1 MAYAT
6 VIKPKQKKVSV
17 IPEQVDQPA
26 SEMLPSEC
34 RTLITEDGLIPF
46 RNGRSAT
53 MIHPQSDS
61 MIYQRGNTWSYV
73 IYISDPEHRGKKKQA
88 WRGGFKTKEDAM
100 YARQAEESEILFGIR
115 KIHKKETLKHYIN
128 QWFLSKRYELKPST
142 ARGYEKNIQNHIIP
156 AIGHLQLDDVRR
168 TDVQELVNHLYDKN
182 LKNGTVRYVVRVLS
196 ACMRDA
202 LVDERVTH
210 NPCAKIKYKS
220 EPKYHAVVLNSQQ
233 LQKLIGALDSSPT
246 SLLILL
252 AATLGLR
259 RGEALGLKFTDFD
272 MTKGT
277 VHIQRQITDIRSPYD
292 TDRLS
297 HPLYGESH
305 LKTESSNRIIAVSPS
320 LMNLVIKMHKK
331 NLENMILYNR
341 EYDPAGYLCCDD
353 HGHFIYPQTLLKH
366 YKKLLRDLKLPSIRF
381 HDLRHSFATLLIEN
395 NLNLKAVSYNLGHS
409 NISTTVD
416 IYSDVINSKHES
428 ADIVE
433 NVLFGTTN

>member
-17 IPEQVDQPA
+17 IPEQVDLPA

-168 TDVQELVNHLYDKN
+168 TDVQEL
-182 LKNGTVRYVVRVLS
+182 S
-196 ACMRDA
+196 
-202 LVDERVTH
+202 
-210 NPCAKIKYKS
+210 
-220 EPKYHAVVLNSQQ
+220 
-233 LQKLIGALDSSPT
+233 LI
-246 SLLILL
+246 
-252 AATLGLR
+252 
-259 RGEALGLKFTDFD
+259 
-272 MTKGT
+272 
-277 VHIQRQITDIRSPYD
+277 HI
-292 TDRLS
+292 
-297 HPLYGESH
+297 
-305 LKTESSNRIIAVSPS
+305 
-320 LMNLVIKMHKK
+320 
-331 NLENMILYNR
+331 
-341 EYDPAGYLCCDD
+341 
-353 HGHFIYPQTLLKH
+353 
-366 YKKLLRDLKLPSIRF
+366 
-381 HDLRHSFATLLIEN
+381 
-395 NLNLKAVSYNLGHS
+395 
-409 NISTTVD
+409 
-416 IYSDVINSKHES
+416 
-428 ADIVE
+428 
-433 NVLFGTTN
+433 